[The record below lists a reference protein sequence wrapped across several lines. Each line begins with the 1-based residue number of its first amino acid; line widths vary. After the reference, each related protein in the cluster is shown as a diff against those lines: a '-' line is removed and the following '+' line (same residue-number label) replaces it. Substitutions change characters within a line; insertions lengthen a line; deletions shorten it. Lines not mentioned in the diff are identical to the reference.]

1 MLELHKY
8 LTTFKNP
15 FSVCSR
21 KFINFGFF
29 KVSIK
34 ITGRH
39 TDIGESLN
47 SFITKGL
54 ENFMEKH
61 SSNFSDVNVTVLKE
75 HNDFIMDLKMKLGR
89 QLPVHVKSSDN
100 DPYKCFAGIL
110 EQLESK
116 VKKYKKRIRDQK
128 RSSQDSFDF
137 DVISAKKYIIEH
149 KDRHESE
156 NDHPVVVA
164 EMDTEILNLTVS
176 DAVMKLDFAGKDFLL
191 FKNSANG
198 NINVIYKRKDGNI
211 GWFDPALSSGHR

>member
-1 MLELHKY
+1 VFVLEGL
-8 LTTFKNP
+8 LF
-15 FSVCSR
+15 C
-21 KFINFGFF
+21 GFF

-47 SFITKGL
+47 NFITKGL
-54 ENFMEKH
+54 EDFIEKH
-61 SSNFSDVNVTVLKE
+61 SSNFSDVNV
-75 HNDFIMDLKMKLGR
+75 IIDLKMKLGK

-100 DPYKCFAGIL
+100 DPYKSFSLII

-116 VKKYKKRIRDQK
+116 LKKYKKRIRDQK
-128 RSSQDSFDF
+128 RLSQDTFDF
-137 DVISAKKYIIEH
+137 DVVSTKKYIIEN
-149 KDRHESE
+149 KQAYESE
-156 NDHPVVVA
+156 NENPIVIA

-211 GWFDPALSSGHR
+211 GWFDPALSSNAHK